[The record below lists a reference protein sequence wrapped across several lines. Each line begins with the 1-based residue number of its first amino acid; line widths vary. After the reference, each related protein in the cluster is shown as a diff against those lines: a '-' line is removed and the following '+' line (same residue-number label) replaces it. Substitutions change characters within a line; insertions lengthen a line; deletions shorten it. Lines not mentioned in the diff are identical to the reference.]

1 MRTLLLAG
9 GLTAAAVA
17 VVVGTAST
25 NSNTIPPKAV
35 GYGTSAISGATAASI
50 DYVRSSDLA
59 SIDRVDMVFQGDLT
73 NRNVQANFNGSDN
86 TTCDVGATAQPD
98 AQHPE
103 GTTAVSC
110 PFAAEGI
117 TVPVHDATGFN
128 VAVTGDPIASVTPV
142 P

>member
-35 GYGTSAISGATAASI
+35 GYGTSTISGATATSV
-50 DYVRSSDLA
+50 DYVRTADLA
-59 SIDRVDMVFQGDLT
+59 NIDHVDLVFEGDLT
-73 NRNVQANFNGSDN
+73 GQDVQANFNGSAN
-86 TTCDVGATAQPD
+86 TTCDIGATSPID
-98 AQHPE
+98 GQHPQ

-110 PFAAEGI
+110 PFAGNGI
-117 TVPVHDATGFN
+117 TVLVHDATGFN
-128 VAVTGDPIASVTPV
+128 VAVTGDPIPSV
-142 P
+142 